1 MSEQLTISLIAVAVN
16 LAGMLIIYSALSH
29 VLARVVWRNGGT
41 FGAIALLVV
50 GQLFWI
56 APALLVARERNGG
69 DAAAYALWF
78 GNWLVS
84 GFSLVLFL
92 RTTASI
98 PVSLKDAARLDGL
111 GGLSGWRHTVFPFV
125 RRDLTIIAL
134 FTVMATLLPFW
145 GFISL
150 PEATNFI
157 TVFERSVG
165 ATERIIMMTGV
176 SIVGALLL
184 IAIFFATKRRQ

>member
-56 APALLVARERNGG
+56 ASALLVARERNGG
-69 DAAAYALWF
+69 DAAAYALWL
-78 GNWLVS
+78 GNWRVS
-84 GFSLVLFL
+84 GFCLVLFL

-98 PVSLKDAARLDGL
+98 PVSLKEAARLDGL

-184 IAIFFATKRRQ
+184 IAIFFATK

>member
-1 MSEQLTISLIAVAVN
+1 
-16 LAGMLIIYSALSH
+16 
-29 VLARVVWRNGGT
+29 
-41 FGAIALLVV
+41 
-50 GQLFWI
+50 
-56 APALLVARERNGG
+56 APALLVARERNDGY
-69 DAAAYALWF
+69 AAGYALWF

-84 GFSLVLFL
+84 AFSLVLFL
-92 RTTASI
+92 QTMANI

-111 GGLSGWRHTVFPFV
+111 GRLSGWRHTVFPFV
-125 RRDLTIIAL
+125 RRDLTIIGL

-150 PEATNFI
+150 PEAAHVI

-165 ATERIIMMTGV
+165 VTERIVMMTGI